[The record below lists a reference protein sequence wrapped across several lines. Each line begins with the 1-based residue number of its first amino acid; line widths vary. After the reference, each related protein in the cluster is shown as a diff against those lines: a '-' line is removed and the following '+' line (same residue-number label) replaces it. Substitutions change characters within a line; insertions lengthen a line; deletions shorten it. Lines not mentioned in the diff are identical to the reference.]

1 MTIAVVTGG
10 AGFIGSNLVRALLD
24 RGDAVR
30 VVDDLSTGRRENIAD
45 IENKIEFYQTSICD
59 CDALPPIF
67 EGADVCYHQA
77 ALASVPRSIADP
89 TTTNH
94 VNVTGTLNV
103 FVAARDAGVR
113 RVVYASSSSV
123 YGDAETVPVEETYPL
138 CPISPYAV
146 SKAAN
151 ELYARNFFEL
161 YGIEMVGLR
170 YFNIFGPRQDPH
182 SHYSAVIPIFV
193 RRMLEGNPPIVHGD
207 GQQSRDFTYIENV
220 VNANIKAADHKG
232 TLSGVFNVACGR
244 STSLLTMIE
253 YLNQAMGS
261 GFEPEYGPPRSGDI
275 TTSFADI
282 SRAREAFGYEPAVHI
297 EEGLRRTVAW
307 YMEHQS

>member
-1 MTIAVVTGG
+1 VAVAVVTGG
-10 AGFIGSNLVRALLD
+10 AGFIGSNLARALLE
-24 RGDAVR
+24 RGDTVR
-30 VVDDLSTGRRENIAD
+30 VIDDLSTGRRENIAD
-45 IENKIEFYQTSICD
+45 IESEIAFHQTSICD
-59 CDALPPIF
+59 YDALPAIF

-77 ALASVPRSIADP
+77 ALASVPRSINDP
-89 TTTNH
+89 ATTNR

-103 FVAARDAGVR
+103 FLACRDAGVR

-123 YGDAETVPVEETYPL
+123 YGDAETVPVAETVPL

-151 ELYARNFFEL
+151 ELYARNFSDL
-161 YGIEMVGLR
+161 YGIEMAGLR
-170 YFNIFGPRQDPH
+170 YFNIFGPRQDPN

-193 RRMLEGNPPIVHGD
+193 RRMLEGKPPVVYGD

-220 VNANIKAADHKG
+220 VNANIQAANHEG
-232 TLSGVFNVACGR
+232 TLSGVFNIACGR

-253 YLNQAMGS
+253 YLNHAMGS
-261 GFEPEYGPPRSGDI
+261 CFEPEYGPRRAGDI
-275 TTSFADI
+275 TMSFADI
-282 SRAREAFGYEPAVHI
+282 SRARDSFGYEPAVHI

-307 YMEHQS
+307 YAED